1 MIDQDSSNASR
12 DLPDREVRVLS
23 RAPPGRRPTNVW
35 FIRDLYSEQYAH
47 PPADIVCCRHT
58 LKHIQPTREFMQMVG
73 RMISQ
78 RKDPLVYLEAPD
90 MTRVLRERALWD
102 IYYKHLRI

>member
-1 MIDQDSSNASR
+1 
-12 DLPDREVRVLS
+12 
-23 RAPPGRRPTNVW
+23 
-35 FIRDLYSEQYAH
+35 
-47 PPADIVCCRHT
+47 
-58 LKHIQPTREFMQMVG
+58 
-73 RMISQ
+73 MISQ